1 MVWVAQVFVT
11 VYGAK
16 DVNNKVLSDFT
27 MTCTAKR
34 KTCLTN
40 VEKRNQLY
48 FRIVS
53 LCRIGTR

>member
-1 MVWVAQVFVT
+1 MVWVAQVSVT

-16 DVNNKVLSDFT
+16 DVNNKVFSDFT

-40 VEKRNQLY
+40 VEKGVNYTLGLS
-48 FRIVS
+48 V
-53 LCRIGTR
+53 CAE